1 MSEID
6 VKVFSELMELKK
18 VMEEEMDVVEWEE
31 VLDWYSMGL
40 RGGK

>member
-18 VMEEEMDVVEWEE
+18 VMEEEMDVVEWEM

-40 RGGK
+40 RGGE